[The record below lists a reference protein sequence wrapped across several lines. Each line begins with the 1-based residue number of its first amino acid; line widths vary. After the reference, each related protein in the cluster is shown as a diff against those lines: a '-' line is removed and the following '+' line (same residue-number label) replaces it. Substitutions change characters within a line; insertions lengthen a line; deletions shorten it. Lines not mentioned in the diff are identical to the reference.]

1 MVRLTQESKKYD
13 KDEKQLF
20 NVMKES
26 LMDRIA
32 AEITLSSNSGITMKK
47 WRVLFG
53 LKQSDVARKMS
64 ISPSVLSDYEKGK
77 RRSPGI
83 GFVRRFIRSIIEL
96 EEERGGINIYKFS
109 GHATTI
115 HKAIID
121 IGEYRVPR
129 RLVDLLPA
137 IDGTFLW
144 GSMKSDAVVYGYT
157 VIDSLTAIRYMES
170 HEFIYIFGANS
181 MRLLVFTGVSTGR
194 SPMVAA
200 KVFPLKPSAIALHG
214 PKDEKSVDLLAIE
227 LAESIGVP
235 LILSK
240 CPDVEKI
247 VNNLKKAGE

>member
-1 MVRLTQESKKYD
+1 LAQAPKEGREDKTIYD
-13 KDEKQLF
+13 A
-20 NVMKES
+20 MKES
-26 LMDRIA
+26 LANRMA

-53 LKQSDVARKMS
+53 LKQSEVARKMS

-83 GFVRRFIRSIIEL
+83 GFVRRFIKSLIEL
-96 EEERGGINIYKFS
+96 DEERGGLNIHKYS
-109 GHATTI
+109 GYATTI

-129 RLVDLLPA
+129 KLIDLLSA
-137 IDGTFLW
+137 IDGIFLW
-144 GSMKSDAVVYGYT
+144 GSVKSDCIIYGYT
-157 VIDSLTAIRYMES
+157 VIDSLTAIRYMDS
-170 HEFIYIFGANS
+170 HEFTYIFGANS
-181 MRLLVFTGVSTGR
+181 MRLLVFTGVTTGR

-200 KVFPLKPSAIALHG
+200 KVFPLKPAAIALHG
-214 PKDEKSVDLLAIE
+214 PRSEKEVDRLAVE

-235 LILSK
+235 LILTK
-240 CPDVEKI
+240 CPEVEKI

>member
-1 MVRLTQESKKYD
+1 LIKLAQAPKEGREDKTIYD
-13 KDEKQLF
+13 A
-20 NVMKES
+20 MKES
-26 LMDRIA
+26 LANRMA

-53 LKQSDVARKMS
+53 LKQSEVARKMS

-83 GFVRRFIRSIIEL
+83 GFVRRFIKSLIEL
-96 EEERGGINIYKFS
+96 DEERGGLNIHKYS
-109 GHATTI
+109 GYATTI

-129 RLVDLLPA
+129 KLIDLLSA
-137 IDGTFLW
+137 IDGVFLW
-144 GSMKSDAVVYGYT
+144 GSVKSDCIIYGYT
-157 VIDSLTAIRYMES
+157 VIDSLTAIRYMDS
-170 HEFIYIFGANS
+170 HEFTYIFGANS
-181 MRLLVFTGVSTGR
+181 MRLLVFTGVTTGR

-200 KVFPLKPSAIALHG
+200 KVFPLKPAAIALHG
-214 PKDEKSVDLLAIE
+214 PRSEKEVDRLAVE

-235 LILSK
+235 LILTK
-240 CPDVEKI
+240 CPEVEKI